1 MVWLNTFYLL
11 LFFILSLT
19 TEAHLSLFEDYVPE
33 LMEQRSKYRE
43 VLSELYNLGLK
54 PALLFPARLTI
65 VTKDGKR
72 RRFASVTEAK
82 DYIASIRP
90 AEV

>member
-1 MVWLNTFYLL
+1 MSEEGKT
-11 LFFILSLT
+11 SLT
-19 TEAHLSLFEDYVPE
+19 PVAIYEDYAPE
-33 LMEQRSKYRE
+33 VLEQHSKYRE

-65 VTKDGKR
+65 ITKDGD
-72 RRFASVTEAK
+72 RRFASVAEPK
-82 DYIASIRP
+82 DYIASICP